1 MIGGGR
7 TDDDERA
14 FARAQHRMEFA
25 GAGHQAH
32 QVDFKHFAKSGHF
45 EFAAPVDHRAL
56 RQHQGVEPVECRFE
70 ILDRAGIADVELGV
84 IQALKMR
91 SLAWQ
96 IIGGGSAGTADLH
109 ACALGPERLCDA
121 VADAA
126 GAADHQNLLA
136 AEIHLVHRAPLDVLS
151 LRLTSLGFSASLV
164 NPTAHDVS
172 FSEHSM
178 SDFKQLSRSV
188 AGLTVLVT
196 GAASGMGRAT
206 ARVFAAEG
214 AKVAVTDFTAEG
226 AQAVVKEIAET
237 GGTAKAWTLDVAN
250 RDDIDAVVNNIAA
263 HFGGLGIVINNA
275 GISVRVAIDD
285 DTYDEAW
292 TKGLAV
298 LLTAHQR
305 VIRAA
310 LPYLRK
316 SRCPRI
322 VNIAST
328 EALGATALHSPYSAA
343 KAGVVGLT
351 RSLAVELGRDGI
363 TVNCICPGPITT
375 AMTARISD
383 EHKAVYARRRT
394 ALGRYGDPEEV
405 AHMTLSLCLP
415 AASFL
420 TGAIIPVDG
429 GLVARNA

>member
-1 MIGGGR
+1 M
-7 TDDDERA
+7 
-14 FARAQHRMEFA
+14 
-25 GAGHQAH
+25 
-32 QVDFKHFAKSGHF
+32 
-45 EFAAPVDHRAL
+45 PAL
-56 RQHQGVEPVECRFE
+56 PMLQGMTP
-70 ILDRAGIADVELGV
+70 
-84 IQALKMR
+84 
-91 SLAWQ
+91 
-96 IIGGGSAGTADLH
+96 
-109 ACALGPERLCDA
+109 
-121 VADAA
+121 
-126 GAADHQNLLA
+126 
-136 AEIHLVHRAPLDVLS
+136 
-151 LRLTSLGFSASLV
+151 
-164 NPTAHDVS
+164 

-214 AKVAVTDFTAEG
+214 ANVAVTDFIAGGAE
-226 AQAVVKEIAET
+226 AVAAEIVGNGKA
-237 GGTAKAWTLDVAN
+237 AKAWTLDVAN
-250 RDDIDAVVNNIAA
+250 RDNINAVVNEIAK
-263 HFGGLGIVINNA
+263 HFGGLDIIVNNA
-275 GISVRVAIDD
+275 GISVATPIDGD
-285 DTYDEAW
+285 GYDAAW
-292 TKGLAV
+292 EKSIAV
-298 LLTAHQR
+298 LLTAHPR
-305 VIRAA
+305 IIRAA

-316 SRCPRI
+316 SRSPRI

-375 AMTARISD
+375 GMTARIND
-383 EHKAVYARRRT
+383 EHKAIYARRRT

-429 GLVARNA
+429 GLMARNA